1 MKAIVTEFTRERNR
15 PDVNIIITHIL
26 IDTYTVEYKG
36 SLRGT
41 RSLQPTVVRRRH
53 LFVSLRTA
61 KQKPERRK
69 TNDTI
74 EINEVGKGWR
84 SQLNTEK
91 EGGGVLERHGA

>member
-1 MKAIVTEFTRERNR
+1 MKAIVTEYTKERNR

-69 TNDTI
+69 MNDTKY
-74 EINEVGKGWR
+74 INDIGKGWR

-91 EGGGVLERHGA
+91 EGGGF

>member
-1 MKAIVTEFTRERNR
+1 MKAIVTEYTKERNR

-41 RSLQPTVVRRRH
+41 RSLQPTVVLRRH

-69 TNDTI
+69 MNDTKY
-74 EINEVGKGWR
+74 INDIGKGWR

-91 EGGGVLERHGA
+91 EGGGF

>member
-1 MKAIVTEFTRERNR
+1 VKAIVTEFTRERNR

-91 EGGGVLERHGA
+91 EGGGF

>member
-91 EGGGVLERHGA
+91 EGGGF

>member
-1 MKAIVTEFTRERNR
+1 
-15 PDVNIIITHIL
+15 
-26 IDTYTVEYKG
+26 
-36 SLRGT
+36 
-41 RSLQPTVVRRRH
+41 
-53 LFVSLRTA
+53 VSLRTA

-91 EGGGVLERHGA
+91 EGGGVLERHRA